1 MTKIMKQGA
10 AIDPTGLY
18 RYSLW
23 REWDAHA
30 PRVVFVMLNPS
41 RADANTDDPTLRR
54 CLGFARSWG
63 CGSIEVVNLFAYR
76 ASRPDIL
83 RLVSDPVGPEND
95 RYLQEAI
102 DRADKILVAWGNRG
116 SLRNRYQ
123 IVSSWLMS
131 RENLYCLGITQIG
144 HPRHPLYVRSNTTLV
159 SYPLSALN

>member
-1 MTKIMKQGA
+1 MKQIMKQGA

-23 REWDAHA
+23 REWDANA
-30 PRVVFVMLNPS
+30 PRVAFVMLNPS

-83 RLVSDPVGPEND
+83 RVVLDPVGPEND
-95 RYLQEAI
+95 RYLQEAVG
-102 DRADKILVAWGNRG
+102 A
-116 SLRNRYQ
+116 S
-123 IVSSWLMS
+123 
-131 RENLYCLGITQIG
+131 
-144 HPRHPLYVRSNTTLV
+144 RSNYCGLGQSGQLEEPIPNRFLLADV
-159 SYPLSALN
+159 P